1 MDGRCRY
8 RANRS
13 AECRPRTTKAGPGRS
28 RAGSLRFRWRGT
40 DHECP
45 GNPSVSRAR
54 RRVQIRAS
62 AAPPAP
68 EVQGLD
74 RLSAKVSDGSGTYAR
89 WRVFGVG
96 VARWD
101 DFRGIGPGIGGKE
114 AGGGGPGRGVRGS
127 AWLRVVAGRGAA
139 RRFAWRFGR
148 RRQSGE
154 GNGGSGEGL
163 VSDGPLRD
171 PTPSRTPSRRTD
183 HFGRSLRR
191 ISGDL
196 PRS

>member
-1 MDGRCRY
+1 MDGRCRS

-96 VARWD
+96 VARWG

-127 AWLRVVAGRGAA
+127 AWLRGGCWAGSGAA
-139 RRFAWRFGR
+139 ICLAIWTKEAERRGKWRVWGR
-148 RRQSGE
+148 AR
-154 GNGGSGEGL
+154 
-163 VSDGPLRD
+163 LR
-171 PTPSRTPSRRTD
+171 RTPSRPDPFENPFETD
-183 HFGRSLRR
+183 
-191 ISGDL
+191 
-196 PRS
+196 